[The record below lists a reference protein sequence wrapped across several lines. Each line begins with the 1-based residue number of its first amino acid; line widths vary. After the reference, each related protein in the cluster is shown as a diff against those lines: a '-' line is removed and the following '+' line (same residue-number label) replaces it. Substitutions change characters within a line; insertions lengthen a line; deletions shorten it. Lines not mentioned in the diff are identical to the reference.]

1 MSDATDILSRQD
13 RDAVAEITTVTMGAA
28 ASTLGMLI
36 GHEVEIT
43 PDTIN
48 TYASIADLPDLLG
61 GNAGAL
67 TELHYTKGLNEQF
80 FLLLG
85 AADARHL
92 ASLMLGEEA
101 PAVDM
106 LSPLDDASLGAM
118 SELMNQMMNAASTA
132 LASLLHETVEITN
145 PNVTNFDLTALMA
158 VLTKEIVVNQLLLT
172 IPGQTPISLYEI
184 RAVPPIQA
192 LVEMVE
198 NATMRAMEV
207 AAAAQKEEEAAA
219 AAAASAAPAPVPA
232 PPQETVSAGAPASV
246 PQEAVTVRPV
256 QFSAFE
262 QQNAGFSEENR
273 NLELVMDVTLNL
285 SVELG
290 KTTLSIKEVLEMT
303 RGSVVELERVAGEP
317 VDLLANGK
325 LIARGEVVVIEDNFG
340 LRITSIVSPAE
351 RLRGL

>member
-145 PNVTNFDLTALMA
+145 PNVTNFDLTALRA

-172 IPGQTPISLYEI
+172 IPGQTPIPLYEI

-219 AAAASAAPAPVPA
+219 AAAAASAAPAPV
-232 PPQETVSAGAPASV
+232 PPQETVSAGAPASA

>member
-36 GHEVEIT
+36 GHEIEIA

-48 TYASIADLPDLLG
+48 TYAGIADLPDLLA

-101 PAVDM
+101 PASDLV
-106 LSPLDDASLGAM
+106 SPLDDASLGAM

-132 LASLLHETVEITN
+132 LASLIHETVEIGN
-145 PNVTNFDLTALMA
+145 PNVTNFDLTVLIP

-172 IPGQTPISLYEI
+172 IPGQAPIPLYEI
-184 RAVPPIQA
+184 RGVPPIQA

-219 AAAASAAPAPVPA
+219 VAVAAAAVSTAAAAAVPPPQAAPA
-232 PPQETVSAGAPASV
+232 SAA
-246 PQEAVTVRPV
+246 QDAVTVRPV

-262 QQNAGFSEENR
+262 QQNQGFSDENR

>member
-36 GHEVEIT
+36 GQEIEIA

-48 TYASIADLPDLLG
+48 TYASIADLPDLLA

-85 AADARHL
+85 AGDARHL

-101 PAVDM
+101 PAVD
-106 LSPLDDASLGAM
+106 LVSPLDDASLGAM

-132 LASLLHETVEITN
+132 LASLIHETVEIGN
-145 PNVTNFDLTALMA
+145 PSVTNFDLTTLVP
-158 VLTKEIVVNQLLLT
+158 VLTQEIAVNHLLLT
-172 IPGQTPISLYEI
+172 IPGQAPIPLYEI
-184 RAVPPIQA
+184 RGVPPIQA

-207 AAAAQKEEEAAA
+207 AAAAQKAEEAAA
-219 AAAASAAPAPVPA
+219 AAVAAAVSAAPPAPVA
-232 PPQETVSAGAPASV
+232 PPPQAAPAGAA
-246 PQEAVTVRPV
+246 QEAVTVRPV

-262 QQNAGFSEENR
+262 QQNAGFSDENR
-273 NLELVMDVTLNL
+273 NLELVMDVTLSL